1 MASISKIDIRPRVVS
16 ITGQEILASDGVTVK
31 VSLAANFEIADVYA
45 AVNKV
50 QDYQESLYLTLQL
63 ALRKVVGGVNVDT
76 LLENRNTLFDSIS
89 GSCKEAV
96 KEIGLNLIDV
106 NVKDIM
112 SPGALKEMFAQVA
125 KAKQEGQAALE
136 RARGEAASL
145 RSLANAAK
153 MLETNPKLMNLR
165 LLQTISESGGNTFV
179 VNASGLAVTLA
190 AQTDQS

>member
-1 MASISKIDIRPRVVS
+1 
-16 ITGQEILASDGVTVK
+16 
-31 VSLAANFEIADVYA
+31 
-45 AVNKV
+45 
-50 QDYQESLYLTLQL
+50 
-63 ALRKVVGGVNVDT
+63 
-76 LLENRNTLFDSIS
+76 
-89 GSCKEAV
+89 
-96 KEIGLNLIDV
+96 
-106 NVKDIM
+106 M